1 MLWFQ
6 VTALVPPFSLCCPH
20 NPHPFLGLVSVCPLF
35 TEELGE
41 PGFLPCWSCHCSPAE
56 PLGHW
61 RSSPSV
67 PSDTGVSTETMP
79 DTPDLGLSA
88 SITVR
93 KPIFAVYTTYSG
105 YFIVAAQADICL
117 SFSCHF
123 PQLLFQPQWSF
134 RSFGT
139 NPRTFGHYSLAG
151 STPLS
156 PQPHTQ
162 RMTGSPH
169 ANLLNVTARC
179 GRLSR
184 FLLFTQLISNFSSLE
199 SLTLFVI
206 HIITSL
212 CCTLFLIQF
221 Y

>member
-93 KPIFAVYTTYSG
+93 KLISPVERFPV
-105 YFIVAAQADICL
+105 VAQQKRIRL
-117 SFSCHF
+117 VSVRMQV
-123 PQLLFQPQWSF
+123 P
-134 RSFGT
+134 
-139 NPRTFGHYSLAG
+139 SLASLSWLRTRCCYELWSRAQTRLG
-151 STPLS
+151 SS
-156 PQPHTQ
+156 I
-162 RMTGSPH
+162 
-169 ANLLNVTARC
+169 AVVAVWAAAAA
-179 GRLSR
+179 
-184 FLLFTQLISNFSSLE
+184 LI
-199 SLTLFVI
+199 
-206 HIITSL
+206 
-212 CCTLFLIQF
+212 
-221 Y
+221 